1 MSGRNVRLV
10 SSRVNGRDMLRM
22 TSSCPAFQSRRRH
35 STISHS
41 VRNLGTD
48 IMAEDDIKSLER
60 TLHAVFMHVLDR
72 KMGLPTKTGLTGRY
86 AMGGHA

>member
-1 MSGRNVRLV
+1 
-10 SSRVNGRDMLRM
+10 
-22 TSSCPAFQSRRRH
+22 
-35 STISHS
+35 
-41 VRNLGTD
+41 
-48 IMAEDDIKSLER
+48 MAEDDIKSLER